1 MHDSEED
8 NGQEHC
14 PIEEQEDEFL
24 SPLIG
29 PEQEEEVGLH
39 QRCKGISDRFV
50 TISSLSFP
58 SVSTPLVVFYTGIDC

>member
-1 MHDSEED
+1 MHHSEED

-29 PEQEEEVGLH
+29 PEQEEEVG
-39 QRCKGISDRFV
+39 V
-50 TISSLSFP
+50 TP
-58 SVSTPLVVFYTGIDC
+58 EVKRD